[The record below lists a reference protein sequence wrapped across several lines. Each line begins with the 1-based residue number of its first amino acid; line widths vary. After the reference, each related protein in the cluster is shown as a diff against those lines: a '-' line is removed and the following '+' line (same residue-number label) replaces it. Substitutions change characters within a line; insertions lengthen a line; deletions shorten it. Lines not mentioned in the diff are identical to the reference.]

1 MSAADAT
8 IRRWL
13 LRAEGTAVTAT
24 MLALVV
30 VAAIALFVSGLPAA
44 GSAALGVAVFVVFF
58 ALGTVIDVWAARRLD
73 WSAAFAVL
81 ASYALRMALIALV
94 GVALVNSGVLASST
108 WFGAG
113 LGVATCVWVA
123 GLFAGHLTGRWPIY
137 DQAVA

>member
-13 LRAEGTAVTAT
+13 VRAEGTAVTAT

-30 VAAIALFVSGLPAA
+30 VAVIAMLTAGLSAA
-44 GSAALGVAVFVVFF
+44 GSACIGVAVFVIFF

-81 ASYALRMALIALV
+81 ASYALRMALIALA
-94 GVALVNSGVLASST
+94 GVMLVDSGLLASKG
-108 WFGAG
+108 WFALG

-123 GLFAGHLTGRWPIY
+123 GLFVGHLTGRWPIY
-137 DQAVA
+137 DQVAA